1 MSDNT
6 ILFEEYKTSF
16 PWKGNDIYLE
26 QNDGQ
31 VKAVCSNSLI
41 AKFIA
46 SVMNDAFDVQ
56 NHIQTASISTDV
68 VISNPEQSINK
79 EEIVQKKDEELIQKN
94 KERQQLYKNLVQTS
108 YYLYVAMSKAK
119 IPKNSIETMFLEKA
133 YHKFY
138 YALFELLEKENI
150 HFESEHKKEH

>member
-1 MSDNT
+1 
-6 ILFEEYKTSF
+6 
-16 PWKGNDIYLE
+16 
-26 QNDGQ
+26 
-31 VKAVCSNSLI
+31 
-41 AKFIA
+41 
-46 SVMNDAFDVQ
+46 MNDAFDVQ
-56 NHIQTASISTDV
+56 NHIQTAPISTDV
-68 VISNPEQSINK
+68 VIANPEQSINK

-94 KERQQLYKNLVQTS
+94 KERQQLYKKLVQTS